1 METASALTVVP
12 PWQVNAA
19 GMVVALNDSL
29 CTFINIF
36 LAVASCEPRRTDTF
50 VRSHAR
56 STVSAALLAECSAD
70 GPVAHVARFA
80 RAAVSLDSVGADGI
94 LITAVLPT
102 ATLVVLCTRE
112 VIHTNVSR
120 DTVTAI

>member
-36 LAVASCEPRRTDTF
+36 LTVASCESRRTDTF
-50 VRSHAR
+50 VRSHACPAI
-56 STVSAALLAECSAD
+56 SAALFAERSAA
-70 GPVAHVARFA
+70 GPIPHVARFA
-80 RAAVSLDSVGADGI
+80 GAAVSLDSVGADGI
-94 LITAVLPT
+94 LITVVLPA
-102 ATLVVLCTRE
+102 ATFVMFCTRE
-112 VIHTNVSR
+112 IIHANVSR
-120 DTVTAI
+120 DTVTPI